1 MAKVHIGNL
10 VEVRNWIVP
19 KNDPYDKGTW
29 QTEYRFQNVNTTA
42 NISYSGGNYKFLSFI
57 YNGATRTR
65 TGDNIEASLLVTTN
79 QIAMDIAY
87 DIVQK
92 ADHSKKQIVVR
103 TCLMNDNFT
112 GVQKCSQKNAGSER
126 LWATTRTSSKSS
138 SPARSMP
145 SLPASPTCI
154 STKRK

>member
-1 MAKVHIGNL
+1 MEFISRAIPQGVDDAAMRGAKLGEGRAMNLRQSSTHMIRSSDCKVHVGNL

-29 QTEYRFQNVNTTA
+29 QTEYRFQNVNTAA

-79 QIAMDIAY
+79 QISMDIAY
-87 DIVQK
+87 ASSK

-103 TCLMNDNFT
+103 T
-112 GVQKCSQKNAGSER
+112 A
-126 LWATTRTSSKSS
+126 
-138 SPARSMP
+138 
-145 SLPASPTCI
+145 
-154 STKRK
+154 